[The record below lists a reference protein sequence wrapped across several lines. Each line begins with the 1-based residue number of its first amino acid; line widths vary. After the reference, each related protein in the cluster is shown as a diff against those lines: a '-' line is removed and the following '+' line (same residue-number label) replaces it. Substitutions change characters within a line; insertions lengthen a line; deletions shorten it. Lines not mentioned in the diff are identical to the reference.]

1 MRKKRTKINCWT
13 VTLFLPRS
21 QLVQD
26 NGPCCVT
33 TCIVFSSLRKDW
45 SRDPI
50 VEEFG
55 PGLLLDKELCCCWS
69 WIVLSRTIL
78 SSFDLVVSLFHF
90 FCSQRHRPWNVGSL
104 ITQLPKNFISNFGL
118 SGKVVLYFFSAESVL
133 LYFFGRGRFGS
144 VVC

>member
-69 WIVLSRTIL
+69 WIVLSRTMLFLLTSLSHYFIFSVHKDIGLGLFLHNKAPLKVLSQIL
-78 SSFDLVVSLFHF
+78 VQLAELFY
-90 FCSQRHRPWNVGSL
+90 
-104 ITQLPKNFISNFGL
+104 I
-118 SGKVVLYFFSAESVL
+118 FFSPESVL